1 MPKTSRVVAGTL
13 ALLTLVLAG
22 CSQPGPDAAVKS
34 FLTALL
40 DGDENKMYE
49 TICPEW
55 EAQAAAELDA
65 FSGVTGALE
74 GARCKQAGT
83 DGDYTL
89 ITCTGRMVLSYQGE
103 ERDRSLE
110 GRTYLTKRVDGEWK
124 MCGYR

>member
-1 MPKTSRVVAGTL
+1 MLKTSRVVAGIL

-34 FLTALL
+34 FLKALL
-40 DGDENKMYE
+40 AGDENKVYK

-65 FSGVTGALE
+65 FSGVTGQLE
-74 GARCKQAGT
+74 GASCKKAGV

-89 ITCTGRMVLSYQGE
+89 VTCTGKMVLSYQGE
-103 ERDRSLE
+103 QRDRSLE
-110 GRTYLTKRVDGEWK
+110 GRTYLAKRVDGEWK

>member
-1 MPKTSRVVAGTL
+1 MLKTSRVLAGIL
-13 ALLTLVLAG
+13 ALLSLVLAG

-34 FLTALL
+34 FLKALL
-40 DGDENKMYE
+40 AGDENKLYQ

-55 EAQAAAELDA
+55 EAQAATELDA
-65 FSGVTGALE
+65 FSGVTGTLE
-74 GARCKQAGT
+74 GASCKKAGT

-89 ITCTGRMVLSYQGE
+89 ITCTGKMVLSYQGE
-103 ERDRSLE
+103 QRDRSLE